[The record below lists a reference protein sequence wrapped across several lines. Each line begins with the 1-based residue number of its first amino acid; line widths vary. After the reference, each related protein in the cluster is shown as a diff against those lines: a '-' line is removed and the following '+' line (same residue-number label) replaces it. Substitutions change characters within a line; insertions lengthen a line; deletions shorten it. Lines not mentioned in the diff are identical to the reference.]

1 MLQNQELL
9 QKIKQL
15 EEDLKQAKSCKRY
28 WLVWEDKKEIFEEEA
43 KNALPILKENK
54 DLEIK
59 ILNSPCSTTV
69 SLPPHL
75 RGTEGE
81 VVNLIIEWDNY
92 HSLSALNYT
101 HSWKIDVIYIDPP
114 YNTWNK
120 DFIYNDSFV
129 DKEDSYRHSKWLSF
143 MNKRL
148 KLAKNLLSEKW
159 VIFISIDDNEFA
171 QLKILCDD
179 IFWENNLIWVIK
191 WRRTENQSNIA
202 KNISTITEYIFVYW
216 KDKNNVSFNKI
227 WLSEKAI
234 KEYRYSDKIWKFRR
248 NILLDKKKWK
258 YIYEIKTKNWI
269 TLNWPWMKKEEEFKE
284 LVERGLIYWSETW
297 DWTPYLKN
305 YLENSKWAVIT
316 DFWDTDK
323 WSNQQSSLEL
333 ERILS
338 DNNAFSFPKHTKLI
352 KNILKISSSKNSII
366 LDFFAWS
373 WTTGQAVMELNKED
387 WWNRQFILCSNRE
400 NTKEN
405 PDKNICKNITYERNK
420 RIIEG
425 YTNNKWEKVQ
435 GLWWNLKY
443 YKTEFIKIQKS
454 TDDLRYSFINM
465 CDDLLCIK
473 ENTFEKIV
481 IPLAPLK
488 QGGIE
493 KENLLKAPILGVGGN
508 KDHDEEENLNFLK
521 FYKSS
526 QKITAIL
533 YDIHH
538 FVDLIE
544 ILKNLDWNIF
554 VYIFSLSKDI
564 YEEEISYLNKNI
576 TIQNIPD
583 DILETYKKI
592 FEM

>member
-54 DLEIK
+54 NLEIK
-59 ILNSPCSTTV
+59 TDENKAT
-69 SLPPHL
+69 
-75 RGTEGE
+75 
-81 VVNLIIEWDNY
+81 NLIIEWDNY

-171 QLKILCDD
+171 QLKMLCDD
-179 IFWENNLIWVIK
+179 IFWENNLIWPIIWQKASWWWNSKKVVK
-191 WRRTENQSNIA
+191 WHEYLLCYSNYQ
-202 KNISTITEYIFVYW
+202 TTLTQ
-216 KDKNNVSFNKI
+216 KNNKHLNTDYSKSSNYIEKDWKI
-227 WLSEKAI
+227 FFINDDIVRKV
-234 KEYRYSDKIWKFRR
+234 F
-248 NILLDKKKWK
+248 WK
-258 YIYEIKTKNWI
+258 YENWVERRCEYEDLLIYKTEKFKAEIDLYIEKWDYILRKNPSNLNKHFICRLEEIDWKRMKLYSIIFWILNNEWKEDLEKLWLDNWI
-269 TLNWPWMKKEEEFKE
+269 FDYPKPTN
-284 LVERGLIYWSETW
+284 LVKFILDSI
-297 DWTPYLKN
+297 D
-305 YLENSKWAVIT
+305 SK
-316 DFWDTDK
+316 
-323 WSNQQSSLEL
+323 S
-333 ERILS
+333 
-338 DNNAFSFPKHTKLI
+338 
-352 KNILKISSSKNSII
+352 SII

-425 YTNNKWEKVQ
+425 YTNNKWEKIQ

-473 ENTFEKIV
+473 ENTFEKMTPPL
-481 IPLAPLK
+481 IPPQVRGATSDS
-488 QGGIE
+488 E
-493 KENLLKAPILGVGGN
+493 VGGA
-508 KDHDEEENLNFLK
+508 KDFLK
-521 FYKSS
+521 FYKNS

-538 FVDLIE
+538 FIDLIE

-583 DILETYKKI
+583 NILQTYKKI